1 MSARNDTTRSD
12 APPSPE
18 VSLDA
23 AEFNPS
29 EMYVFLRDTVVP
41 RPIAWVS
48 TVSESGATNLAPFS
62 FFNVV
67 CPFPPVLGFSCGP
80 RGDDHNAAAQDPK
93 DTLINI
99 QANREFVVNIVPGHL
114 TEPMVKT
121 SDPLAHDQSEF
132 AHAGLVE
139 VPSTKIRP
147 PRVGGVPVAFECR
160 LYDILDVGV
169 NVWIM
174 GTVVHIHVDP
184 EAYIGTRGALK
195 HRVDVMKRV
204 EARPVGRLDRA
215 NYVQI
220 REVEMHLRKEG
231 PR

>member
-1 MSARNDTTRSD
+1 MTMPQVTTRID
-12 APPSPE
+12 APTGNT

-23 AEFNPS
+23 AEFGPS
-29 EMYVFLRDTVVP
+29 EMYVLLRDTVVP

-48 TVSESGATNLAPFS
+48 TMDTEGVTNLAPFS

-67 CPFPPVLGFSCGP
+67 CPDPPVLGFSCGP
-80 RGDDHNAAAQDPK
+80 RGDNHDTALQNPK

-99 QANREFVVNIVPGHL
+99 RANGEFVVNIVPGHL

-121 SDPLAHDQSEF
+121 SDPLPHGRSEF
-132 AHAGLVE
+132 AHAGLIEIASSKV
-139 VPSTKIRP
+139 RP
-147 PRVGGVPVAFECR
+147 PRVQGVPVAFECR

-174 GTVVHIHVDP
+174 GTIVHIHIDP
-184 EAYIGTRGALK
+184 DAYVGLRGNFR

-215 NYVQI
+215 NYVQLKEI
-220 REVEMHLRKEG
+220 ETHLRKGG
-231 PR
+231 PG

>member
-1 MSARNDTTRSD
+1 MTTMHVNQQEPAS
-12 APPSPE
+12 ST
-18 VSLDA
+18 VSLPVS
-23 AEFNPS
+23 EFGAS
-29 EMYVFLRDTVVP
+29 EMYVFLRDSVVP

-48 TVSESGATNLAPFS
+48 TIDEKGVTNLAPFS

-67 CPFPPVLGFSCGP
+67 CPYPPVLGFSCGP
-80 RGDDHNAAAQDPK
+80 RGDNHNAASQSPK

-99 QANREFVVNIVPGHL
+99 RANREFVVNIVPHDL

-121 SDPLAHDQSEF
+121 SDPLPHGQSEF

-139 VPSTKIRP
+139 VPSTLVRP
-147 PRVGGVPVAFECR
+147 PRVQGVPVAFECR

-174 GTVVHIHVDP
+174 GSIVHIHVAK
-184 EAYIGTRGALK
+184 EAYAGGKGDHK
-195 HRVDVMKRV
+195 HRVDVMKKT

-215 NYVQI
+215 NYGPI
-220 REVEMHLRKEG
+220 KEIEVYLRKEG
-231 PR
+231 PS